1 MKYTFIY
8 LNHIIYHS
16 IGRTTLMYNM
26 KNKFIAIGN
35 YLLDYDYLVT
45 LKSMACLRFNM
56 TLALITFSYC
66 QYFHIDRTRKKVKF
80 KKKANMKCGWGE
92 RMMMII
98 MVVEKGTVCCANSR
112 TTRKVLKIKMM
123 IVVHLFLQIQITA
136 NAILMLQ

>member
-1 MKYTFIY
+1 MAPR
-8 LNHIIYHS
+8 LE
-16 IGRTTLMYNM
+16 
-26 KNKFIAIGN
+26 NKFITIGN
-35 YLLDYDYLVT
+35 HLLDYDYLVT
-45 LKSMACLRFNM
+45 LKSMVCLLFNM

-112 TTRKVLKIKMM
+112 MTRKVLKVKMM

>member
-1 MKYTFIY
+1 MC
-8 LNHIIYHS
+8 
-16 IGRTTLMYNM
+16 NM
-26 KNKFIAIGN
+26 KNKLIAIEN
-35 YLLDYDYLVT
+35 HFLDYDYLVT
-45 LKSMACLRFNM
+45 LKSMACLRSNM

-112 TTRKVLKIKMM
+112 MTRKVLKVKMM

-136 NAILMLQ
+136 NTILMLQ

>member
-1 MKYTFIY
+1 
-8 LNHIIYHS
+8 
-16 IGRTTLMYNM
+16 MYDM

-35 YLLDYDYLVT
+35 HFLDYDYLVT
-45 LKSMACLRFNM
+45 LKSMVCLLFNM

-112 TTRKVLKIKMM
+112 MTRKVLKVKMM